1 MYKNKNAHL
10 GFFCS
15 FMACLCPLV
24 LSAQTDT
31 IKIEQLKEV
40 QIKANRLLQLQS
52 SATPVQL
59 LFGNELKRMNSLSV
73 ADAIRYFSGVQ
84 IKDYGGIGG
93 LKTINVRSMGSNH
106 TAVFYDGVQLGNAQN
121 GQIDLGRYS
130 LDNIEEISLYSGQKN
145 DLLMPARGFAS
156 ASSLYLKTPFPKFE
170 VGKSRNVRLSLKA
183 GSFGL
188 LNPAFNFDQK
198 IGKLA
203 LNINAELT
211 NANGKYKYRYTNSV
225 YDTTVVRHNADIF
238 SKRVEGAL
246 YGVTA
251 DSSKWHVKIYNYNS
265 ERGIP
270 GAIVANRYDFT
281 QRQWDDN
288 FFLQSSFQSRTD
300 KKYQILANIKYAYD
314 YTRYLDPDRVSLA
327 GPLNNKY
334 TQQEWYFSL
343 AQEYSLTNFLNISL
357 STDYIRQGLDAN
369 LYDFAYPTRQT
380 GLVAMASKLH
390 WPKFN
395 VQANVLATFVND
407 EVESNIPAGNK
418 AEYTPT
424 VMASWKPFSEA
435 DFRVRAFYKSIF
447 RMPTF
452 NDLYYTFIG
461 NSNLDPEYTNQY
473 NLGLTYSKTIQNKNL
488 VSFSVQADG
497 YFNKVRNKIVA
508 VPTLTLFRWTM
519 LNLDK
524 VEIKGFETN
533 IQTVW
538 RFGEVNAQAKLNYTY
553 EQALDKTP
561 TGFSYNMQIPYIP
574 LHSGSLILTGDYK
587 SFGLNYSYIYTGER
601 YSQKANIPVNYVKP
615 WYTHDLS
622 LQYAFKQAKV
632 NYRLATEINNL
643 FNQYYDVVLNYPM
656 PGRNFRITLIAN
668 FN

>member
-1 MYKNKNAHL
+1 MFKNKNACL

-15 FMACLCPLV
+15 FMALLCPMV
-24 LSAQTDT
+24 LFAQTDT
-31 IKIEQLKEV
+31 AKTEQLKEV
-40 QIKANRLLQLQS
+40 QIKANRLQQLQS

-130 LDNIEEISLYSGQKN
+130 LDNIEEIALYSGQKN

-170 VGKSRNVRLSLKA
+170 ALQNRNFRISLKG

-188 LNPAFNFDQK
+188 INPALNFDQK

-203 LNINAELT
+203 LNINAELL

-225 YDTTVVRHNADIF
+225 YDTTVVRHNTDVF
-238 SKRVEGAL
+238 SKRIEGAL

-270 GAIVANRYDFT
+270 GAIVANKYDFT

-288 FFLQSSFQSRTD
+288 FFVQSSFQSRAD
-300 KKYQILANIKYAYD
+300 KKYQILANAKYAYD
-314 YTRYLDPDRVSLA
+314 YTRYLDPERISLA

-334 TQQEWYFSL
+334 AQQEWYLSL
-343 AQEYSLTNFLNISL
+343 AQEYKLNSFWNVSL
-357 STDYIRQGLDAN
+357 STDYIRQRLDAN

-380 GLVAMASKLH
+380 GLVALATKLY

-395 VQANVLATFVND
+395 IQGNILATFIND

-424 VMASWKPFSEA
+424 IMASWKPFNQA
-435 DFRVRAFYKSIF
+435 DFRLRAFYKSIF

-473 NLGLTYSKTIQNKNL
+473 NFGLTYGKSFQDKNL
-488 VSFSVQADG
+488 LSFSVQTDA
-497 YFNKVRNKIVA
+497 YFNRVKNKIVA

-524 VEIKGFETN
+524 VEIKGLEAN

-538 RFGEVNAQAKLNYTY
+538 RFGDINAQAKLNYTY
-553 EQALDKTP
+553 EQALDKT
-561 TGFSYNMQIPYIP
+561 TSGFSYNMQIPYIP
-574 LHSGSLILTGDYK
+574 LHSGSLTLAGDYK
-587 SFGLNYSYIYTGER
+587 GFGLNYSYIYTGER

-615 WYTHDLS
+615 WYTHDVS
-622 LQYAFKQAKV
+622 LQHSFKYAKV
-632 NYRLATEINNL
+632 NYRLAAELNNL
-643 FNQYYDVVLNYPM
+643 LNQYYDVVLNYPM
-656 PGRNFRITLIAN
+656 PGRNFRLTLNAN
-668 FN
+668 F